1 MDEQPEDLGL
11 PEERQQLRTT
21 AGSRARDHL
30 ANERTWLAWIRTAL
44 SLIVLGLAIARF
56 APDRAGRS
64 EASGVMLVSLG
75 LIAILIGTWR
85 YRTVNRELEK
95 GYYLTGSRGRAAVVG
110 AAFLLAVLVLAVA
123 LLL

>member
-1 MDEQPEDLGL
+1 MDERPEDEA
-11 PEERQQLRTT
+11 PSELRTT

-30 ANERTWLAWIRTAL
+30 ANERTWLAWVRTAL

-64 EASGVMLVSLG
+64 EASGIMLVSLG
-75 LIAILIGTWR
+75 LMAIVIGTWR

-95 GYYLTGSRGRAAVVG
+95 GYYLTGSRGRAAIIG
-110 AAFLLAVLVLAVA
+110 SALLLAVLVVAVA